1 MSIAVGELNRMQDML
16 DLYLGCKIEN
26 IGLVIYVV
34 TVDSYLGTL
43 KILLTMELQVLRIN
57 LNLDPELMGL
67 VVSIV
72 TVDSCLGTLKVHLA
86 TEHQVLTV
94 KLDLDFI
101 LELMSLV
108 VAVVTDGNY

>member
-16 DLYLGCKIEN
+16 DLYLGCRIEN
-26 IGLVIYVV
+26 IGLVIYV
-34 TVDSYLGTL
+34 
-43 KILLTMELQVLRIN
+43 
-57 LNLDPELMGL
+57 
-67 VVSIV
+67 V